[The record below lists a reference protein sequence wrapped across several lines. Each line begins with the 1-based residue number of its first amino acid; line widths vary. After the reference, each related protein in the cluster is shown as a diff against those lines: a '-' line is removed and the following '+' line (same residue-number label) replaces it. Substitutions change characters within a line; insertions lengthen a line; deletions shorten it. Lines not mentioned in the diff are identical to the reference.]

1 MSQLS
6 EVVPGIDEL
15 EALRLAE
22 LGGLYREEAARSME
36 VSRQTFGRI
45 VSTARR
51 KVAEAL
57 AGGQSSAG

>member
-15 EALRLAE
+15 EALCLTD
-22 LGGLYREEAARSME
+22 LGGLYQEEAVGSME